1 MLHIGLENLCYDIR
15 KKKWVQ
21 ITLLDTNFIFNNI
34 NEVKENLL
42 NQGFEFNSESFSKV
56 YQKRKELIS
65 QVESLKQEQNKFTK
79 EISKQKRKPDEKE
92 LSSIKELIERIK
104 SLDAQRKSIEEELAT
119 IVLEVPNLCDSSVPI
134 GKNEEFNVE
143 IIKHGSIPKFDF
155 KPLDHVQIGKK
166 LNLFD
171 LERASKIT
179 GSRFNIYRGEG
190 AKLERALINFMLDFH
205 SKNGYEEIFPPFI
218 CNDKS
223 FIGTGNLP
231 KFEED
236 LFKLNNSNYYLIPTA
251 EVPITNMYAD
261 EVIDKKDLPLNFVAY
276 SACFRSEAGSYGKD
290 VKGLIRQHQ
299 FNKVELVKITS
310 KEDSIEE
317 HEKLT
322 NDACSILNELE
333 LPYRKVLLC
342 TGDTSFSSNKTYDLE
357 VWLPSEERYRE
368 ISSCSN
374 FKDFQARRANIK
386 IKSNNK
392 VEFANTLNGS
402 GLAVGRTL
410 VAIIEN
416 FQQKDGS
423 IKIPNKLQPYLD
435 NKTHIK

>member
-1 MLHIGLENLCYDIR
+1 M
-15 KKKWVQ
+15 
-21 ITLLDTNFIFNNI
+21 LDTNFIFNNI

-42 NQGFEFNSESFSKV
+42 NQGFEFDSDSFNIV
-56 YQKRKELIS
+56 YQKRKELIT
-65 QVESLKQEQNKFTK
+65 QVEALKQEQNKFTK
-79 EISKQKRKPDEKE
+79 EISKQKRKPNEKE
-92 LSSIKELIERIK
+92 LLGIKELIEKIK
-104 SLDAQRKSIEEELAT
+104 SLDSQRKLVENDLTT
-119 IVLEVPNLCDSSVPI
+119 ITLGIPNLCDPTVPV
-134 GKNEEFNVE
+134 GKDEKFNIE
-143 IIKHGSIPKFDF
+143 ITKYGIIPKFDYE
-155 KPLDHVQIGKK
+155 PLDHTEIGKK

-236 LFKLNNSNYYLIPTA
+236 LFKLSDSNYYLIPTA
-251 EVPITNMYAD
+251 EVPLTNMYAD
-261 EVIDKKDLPLNFVAY
+261 EVIDKKDLPLNFVAF

-310 KEDSIEE
+310 EESSQEE

-322 NDACSILNELE
+322 NDACAILNELE

-357 VWLPSEERYRE
+357 VWLPSEGKYRE

-392 VEFANTLNGS
+392 VEFANTINGS
-402 GLAVGRTL
+402 GLAIGRTL

-423 IKIPNKLQPYLD
+423 IKIPNKLQPYFN

>member
-1 MLHIGLENLCYDIR
+1 M
-15 KKKWVQ
+15 
-21 ITLLDTNFIFNNI
+21 LDTNFIFNNI

-42 NQGFEFNSESFSKV
+42 NQGFKFDSESFNIV
-56 YQKRKELIS
+56 YQKRKELIT
-65 QVESLKQEQNKFTK
+65 QVEALKQEQNKFTK
-79 EISKQKRKPDEKE
+79 EISKQKRKPNEKE
-92 LSSIKELIERIK
+92 LLGIKELIEKIK
-104 SLDAQRKSIEEELAT
+104 ILDSQRKLVENDLTT
-119 IVLEVPNLCDSSVPI
+119 IALGIPNLCDPTVPI
-134 GKNEEFNVE
+134 GKNEKFNIE
-143 IIKHGSIPKFDF
+143 ITKYGRIPTFDF
-155 KPLDHVQIGKK
+155 EPLDHTEIGKK

-236 LFKLNNSNYYLIPTA
+236 LFKLSNSNYYLIPTA
-251 EVPITNMYAD
+251 EVPVTNMYAD
-261 EVIDKKDLPLNFVAY
+261 EVIDKKDLPLNFVAF

-310 KEDSIEE
+310 EENSQEE

-357 VWLPSEERYRE
+357 VWLPSEKKYRE

-392 VEFANTLNGS
+392 IEFANTINGS
-402 GLAVGRTL
+402 GLAIGRTL

-423 IKIPNKLQPYLD
+423 IRIPNKLKTYFN